1 MINKKDFFAYMSE
14 LYDEEYND
22 IDSYKV
28 LKSIIKTKDS
38 NRIEELKNLVLMDHK
53 ERLLY
58 RHSLAS
64 NGKEFTP
71 KQVDQYISI
80 VEYALSN
87 LE

>member
-1 MINKKDFFAYMSE
+1 MSE